1 MTNTSA
7 NNSMRQTRITFADD
21 NVSNGDAVEKGD
33 VARYLGCKEA
43 QSCTDEMTKPLSSV
57 AAFQEELKR
66 MSKMEDDFVKGTIEL
81 QKRLG
86 IDASGFVL

>member
-1 MTNTSA
+1 MSA

-33 VARYLGCKEA
+33 VPRYSGCKEA
-43 QSCTDEMTKPLSSV
+43 QSCTDEMTKPLSSA

-81 QKRLG
+81 QNRLG